1 MTLHD
6 GTPRNS
12 YDGPRDARQHKPQTL
27 LGWKI
32 FAAIIAGVAVLVVLT
47 DTHPFADSSDT
58 SVNVSGSS
66 KQPAT
71 TPANTQQ

>member
-6 GTPRNS
+6 GTPRQN
-12 YDGPRDARQHKPQTL
+12 YDGPRDAHGHKPKASP
-27 LGWKI
+27 GWKI

-47 DTHPFADSSDT
+47 DTHPFAERTDSP
-58 SVNVSGSS
+58 VNISGSS

-71 TPANTQQ
+71 TSTDTQQ